1 MKASRQVITLA
12 ALLSSACTQTL
23 TQALARLP
31 SVQPGLPV
39 TVEDTVIA
47 AVLLEALTTGYA
59 HGPQVIIAN
68 VEGELTSASLPR
80 VDTLTFLFLNP
91 EQIQQLAD
99 EYGDLSYLRISPS
112 TVRDTVATVTIGVY
126 AAFSR
131 ARTNGPIIDGPSSC
145 EWRLARSGGQWR
157 VQGTTLCVVS

>member
-1 MKASRQVITLA
+1 MKASRQVITVA

-91 EQIQQLAD
+91 APPNKRLKLTGAPKYGRMPFVRQQSI
-99 EYGDLSYLRISPS
+99 GHRISLLCAG
-112 TVRDTVATVTIGVY
+112 R
-126 AAFSR
+126 R
-131 ARTNGPIIDGPSSC
+131 C
-145 EWRLARSGGQWR
+145 ARSLSASR
-157 VQGTTLCVVS
+157 